1 MQIVSLLSNAAL
13 NEFTNNAKR
22 VHDAILN
29 VYNNGGDRT
38 YYSRLITNM
47 RIPLPSFIHGSSLK
61 VYNGDSK
68 MPEMLV
74 K

>member
-1 MQIVSLLSNAAL
+1 MQIVSLHNNTAL

-38 YYSRLITNM
+38 YYS
-47 RIPLPSFIHGSSLK
+47 G
-61 VYNGDSK
+61 
-68 MPEMLV
+68 
-74 K
+74 